1 MLRGKEYVSL
11 LTAMKSVGLALSLA
25 SKYSVDQLNA
35 CCDRLE
41 ADNLSVESCKEYG
54 NMQSAMVENPDAIN
68 HIRQL
73 FEAGMSAYTIEEWL
87 KAEKLTGCRLQ
98 EHSVPELAALF
109 QCSFPSMEA
118 RQEYALYFMPRC
130 KDDAER
136 EVVIANIRG
145 FYNKL
150 GRHFAD
156 MRDEERGLFTHA
168 FLHECLA
175 AVDPKVFIPR
185 LTENENIVNLLEFL
199 FAEGVRPY
207 LAGSSFDR
215 LSALTEDMFLKFVQI
230 YDKLGSM
237 PERMER
243 FLMIWIDNG
252 GVPEDLD
259 TFFRKAHG
267 MTGEQMDA
275 ALDTRLAYL
284 STLYGS
290 AVGNIPFQ
298 RVPDYAFQLVAYAI
312 TRRQNTFLRLIE
324 ANFDLFYRLPYKS
337 MLFDETF
344 YRRIRLN
351 SINLKNLRECQNHV
365 SGRNDHKLMDLRMRE
380 YTFDELKTLYD
391 APRAYITLYNHLNIG
406 RTDDRLLTLRQM
418 LKRELLTG
426 FNEDQIVAV
435 AARLSEKPFGTWKDS
450 EFAHITGLTP
460 GLCVRLLAAYDSV
473 GRFVPDI
480 HTANEASFLLR
491 HKDKLDS
498 FADWRSVRNNVEQI
512 DAAWVKLR
520 RELQLDDAF
529 VHEHEQEILDFL
541 YQEGAS
547 IAMTYLEDTSEEEGY
562 KRIIRALLMGKYA
575 ELKYHADDL
584 VKEIGYEVTAS
595 QKAAWMK
602 NLTAEH
608 GKLVAG
614 ERDDFYTIMRIGEL
628 PLRTCLN
635 YENGAH
641 RECLLACFDSN
652 KKFLYAAVNGRP
664 VARAMLRLTKGSARK
679 PGLNDEASLQFAD
692 LRYEDKSSMDP
703 INEGLVLFLERSYVS
718 GLGKEEERLVNRMFI
733 TLAMRKAQEIGAT
746 VVLSS
751 NYRETSADMGFTAMQ
766 HYLYISKSKGGKQYL
781 DSLGGSCNVT
791 NEGSYRR
798 ETVMML
804 AAREDGSDSDEDKVM
819 EG

>member
-1 MLRGKEYVSL
+1 MLRGKEYVSVL
-11 LTAMKSVGLALSLA
+11 NSMKSVGLALSLA
-25 SKYSVDQLNA
+25 CKYSVDQLNA

-41 ADNLSVESCKEYG
+41 TDKLSVESCREYG
-54 NMQSAMVENPDAIN
+54 NMQSAMVENPDAI
-68 HIRQL
+68 HYFRQL
-73 FEAGMSAYTIEEWL
+73 FEAGMSANTIEEWL
-87 KAEKLTGCRLQ
+87 QTEKQTGCRLMD
-98 EHSVPELAALF
+98 HPIPELTALF
-109 QCSFPSMEA
+109 QCAFPSMEA
-118 RQEYALYFMPRC
+118 RQEYALYFMPECR
-130 KDDAER
+130 DGAAR
-136 EVVIANIRG
+136 EIVIANIRE
-145 FYNKL
+145 FYKKL
-150 GRHFAD
+150 DRCFAD
-156 MRDEERGLFTHA
+156 MRDEERALFTHA

-175 AVDPKVFIPR
+175 PVDPKVFIPR

-199 FAEGVRPY
+199 YAEGVKPF

-215 LSALTEDMFLKFVQI
+215 LSGLTEDMFLKFVQI
-230 YDKLGSM
+230 YDKLGSV

-259 TFFRKAHG
+259 TFFRKTHG
-267 MTGEQMDA
+267 MTGEQLDA

-298 RVPDYAFQLVAYAI
+298 RVSGHAFPLVAYAI
-312 TRRQNTFLRLIE
+312 TRRQNAFLRLIE
-324 ANFDLFYRLPYKS
+324 ANFDLFCRLPYKS

-351 SINLKNLRECQNHV
+351 SISLKNLRECEDHTCM
-365 SGRNDHKLMDLRMRE
+365 RKDHKLMKLRMRE

-391 APRAYITLYNHLNIG
+391 APQAYITFYNHLEIV

-426 FNEDQIVAV
+426 FNEDQVVAV
-435 AARLSEKPFGTWKDS
+435 ATRLSEKPFGTWKDA
-450 EFAHITGLTP
+450 EFAHIKGMTP
-460 GLCVRLLAAYDSV
+460 VLCARLLAAYDSI
-473 GRFVPDI
+473 GRFIPDI
-480 HTANEASFLLR
+480 RNANEAFFLLR
-491 HKDKLDS
+491 HQDKLDG
-498 FADWRSVRNNVEQI
+498 FADWRSVRSNVEQI
-512 DAAWVKLR
+512 DTAWVKLR
-520 RELQLDDAF
+520 KELQLDDAF
-529 VHEHEQEILDFL
+529 VHDHEQEILEFL

-547 IAMTYLEDTSEEEGY
+547 IAMTYMEGTSEEEGY

-602 NLTAEH
+602 NLSAEH
-608 GKLVAG
+608 GKLLAG

-652 KKFLYAAVNGRP
+652 KKFLYATLNGRP

-692 LRYEDKSSMDP
+692 FRYEGKSSMEP
-703 INEGLVLFLERSYVS
+703 IGEGLVLFLERSYVS
-718 GLGKEEERLVNRMFI
+718 SLGKDEERQVNRMFI
-733 TLAMRKAQEIGAT
+733 TLAMRKAQEIGAA

-751 NYRETSADMGFTAMQ
+751 NYRETSAEMGFTAMQ
-766 HYLYISKSKGGKQYL
+766 HYLYISKSKGGRQYL

-804 AAREDGSDSDEDKVM
+804 ATREDNSNNDEDNAM
-819 EG
+819 EE